1 MLASAQIVQ
10 LKAYGDFAIA
20 VSCLEKAVISGCSII
35 AGDHLRA
42 LGVALASNVGC
53 EFVTTGDVDVP
64 ALFDARQKGLI
75 AAASSAMAV
84 RGALAKRQTTSS
96 LIFDRV
102 GLREMFVAGGS
113 PVIQLPPA
121 PNIYLAY
128 EQILGHSSHGGLKV
142 ADDHRRSLSI
152 FPASRIPAK
161 DIPASLVARILEAA
175 DRAGIHAE
183 VILLEG
189 ERSDLIKS
197 GMKCRTVEK
206 SFPSLVGATK
216 ACSVIVTADS
226 LPAHLAE
233 YCDIPVFVLT
243 PKPNEY
249 WMPRSAYQH
258 GTWAVFDDELVGASV
273 QSFLRRSASGCFPN
287 LTPISTDDE

>member
-20 VSCLEKAVISGCSII
+20 ISCLEKAIINGCSII
-35 AGDHLRA
+35 AGDHLRP
-42 LGVALASNVGC
+42 LGIALASNVGC
-53 EFVTTGDVDVP
+53 EFVTTGDVGVP
-64 ALFDARQKGLI
+64 ALFDARKKGLI

-84 RGALAKRQTTSS
+84 RGALAKRQTAKP

-102 GLREMFVAGGS
+102 GLREKFVAGGS
-113 PVIQLPPA
+113 PIIRLPPA

-128 EQILGHSSHGGLKV
+128 EQILGHSPDGDLKITG
-142 ADDHRRSLSI
+142 DLPRSLSI

-161 DIPASLVARILEAA
+161 DIPAWLVARVLEAA

-197 GMKCRTVEK
+197 GMRCRIVEK

-216 ACSVIVTADS
+216 ACDVIVTADS

-233 YCDIPVFVLT
+233 YGDIPVFVLT

-249 WMPRSAYQH
+249 WMPRSAYQR

-273 QSFLRRSASGCFPN
+273 QNFLRWSASGCFPN
-287 LTPISTDDE
+287 LTPLSTDDE